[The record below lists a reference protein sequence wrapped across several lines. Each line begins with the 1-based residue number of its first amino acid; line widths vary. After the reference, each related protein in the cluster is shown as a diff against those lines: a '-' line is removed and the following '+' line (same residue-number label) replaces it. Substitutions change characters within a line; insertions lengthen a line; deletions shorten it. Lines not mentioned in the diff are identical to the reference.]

1 MLPLLTEP
9 SVFFILFFN
18 HGRKKISRY
27 FVNCT
32 MCGMEWIKSMQ
43 IAVVSSWGYGL
54 IFQSL
59 SKAINLCFEMRAI
72 YTAVYFQQ
80 SSRTARCCGP
90 ISSAKTQCA
99 CGAGFDS
106 HYISIAWYV
115 HTCWGFKSRGRTW
128 HVFLTTKFLPGKI
141 TPHLDFACCC

>member
-1 MLPLLTEP
+1 MSFASCMLKQLLLV
-9 SVFFILFFN
+9 SA
-18 HGRKKISRY
+18 R
-27 FVNCT
+27 
-32 MCGMEWIKSMQ
+32 Q
-43 IAVVSSWGYGL
+43 VVKTTALYERTSSPWFKPHKL
-54 IFQSL
+54 HFL

-128 HVFLTTKFLPGKI
+128 HVFLTMKFLPGKI